1 MKDIQRAIHNM
12 VWEGERI
19 KVLDPCHVVNTQ
31 SVEVTCLENIY
42 FQKNSTLNATDSFPS
57 LKISVKTPSSFSDSS
72 KDLLAQVVAMKK
84 EIKEELRSK
93 TCCLKSSDNIDIIK
107 FYKSEI
113 SLLKDQNSF
122 LKSELQ
128 RKQLIVQKLLNLL

>member
-1 MKDIQRAIHNM
+1 M
-12 VWEGERI
+12 
-19 KVLDPCHVVNTQ
+19 DPCHVVNTQ
-31 SVEVTCLENIY
+31 PVEVTCLENIY

-84 EIKEELRSK
+84 EIKELRGK
-93 TCCLKSSDNIDIIK
+93 TCCLKFHPEAEEKSSDNIIK

-128 RKQLIVQKLLNLL
+128 RKQLIVQKLLNLS

>member
-1 MKDIQRAIHNM
+1 M
-12 VWEGERI
+12 
-19 KVLDPCHVVNTQ
+19 DPCHVVNTQ
-31 SVEVTCLENIY
+31 PVEVTCLENIY
-42 FQKNSTLNATDSFPS
+42 FQKNSTLNASDSFPS

-84 EIKEELRSK
+84 EIKELRSK
-93 TCCLKSSDNIDIIK
+93 TCCLKFHPEAEEKSSDNIDIIK